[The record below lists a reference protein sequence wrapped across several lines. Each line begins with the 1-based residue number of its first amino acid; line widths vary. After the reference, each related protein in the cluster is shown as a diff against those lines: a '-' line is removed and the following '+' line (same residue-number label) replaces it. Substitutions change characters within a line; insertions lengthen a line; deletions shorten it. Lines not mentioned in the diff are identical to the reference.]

1 MNSTSEHSFA
11 ISIELS
17 LPSELGYEKVAR
29 DAIGAFARRIGF
41 ANERVED
48 LKTAL
53 SEACI
58 NAIEHGN
65 QQAPGLRVSITCSYF
80 DECLA
85 IVIADQGKRPF
96 AKPTHSATISEKI
109 QGLANARG
117 MGLSLIAGLVD
128 EAGFIDHGGSEGN
141 LFRMAIRKHP
151 ADIAT
156 GERAPIMD

>member
-1 MNSTSEHSFA
+1 MTSADESITIA
-11 ISIELS
+11 IELD

-41 ANERVED
+41 TQERVED

-65 QQAPGLRVSITCSYF
+65 GQSPGLRVMVTCSYS

-85 IVIADQGKRPF
+85 ITVADQGQDAVRVPDTTPSITDKV
-96 AKPTHSATISEKI
+96 
-109 QGLANARG
+109 QGCASARG

-128 EAGFIDHGGSEGN
+128 EAGFVDRADGRGN
-141 LFRMAIRKHP
+141 CFRMAIRK
-151 ADIAT
+151 
-156 GERAPIMD
+156 APDDLLGNAIQTSSY

>member
-1 MNSTSEHSFA
+1 MNTTLEPSFA
-11 ISIELS
+11 ISIELN
-17 LPSELGYEKVAR
+17 LPSELGYEKIAR

-41 ANERVED
+41 ERERVED

-65 QQAPGLRVSITCSYF
+65 QQAPGLRVAITCSYNE
-80 DECLA
+80 ECLA

-96 AKPTHSATISEKI
+96 AAPHRHASIGEKI
-109 QGLANARG
+109 QGLASARG

-128 EAGFIDHGGSEGN
+128 EAGFVEQSGGEGN
-141 LFRMAIRKHP
+141 IFRMAIRKHP
-151 ADIAT
+151 ADMAS
-156 GERAPIMD
+156 EEAPVAD